1 VIGAVIVRA
10 VGKHG
15 RQNQSAVWS
24 GACSGS
30 GGKATGR
37 QYCFKSA
44 FAQSLS
50 PGKSA
55 RTSAPL
61 FKILN
66 FAFARFC
73 FWVLRYH
80 HSRQNKAYY
89 VSRLE

>member
-1 VIGAVIVRA
+1 MP
-10 VGKHG
+10 G
-15 RQNQSAVWS
+15 RVLA
-24 GACSGS
+24 AEAAA
-30 GGKATGR
+30 KR
-37 QYCFKSA
+37 QEDNIASSIKSA

-55 RTSAPL
+55 RTSATL
-61 FKILN
+61 FEILN

-73 FWVLRYH
+73 FWVLCYR